1 MEALL
6 KSWGRPVEGSLT
18 IQSALPIGKGM
29 ASSSADMVAS
39 LRAVAAFYH
48 RRLEPPDIAQLCCAI
63 EPTDGIMFHG
73 VVAFDPRRGR
83 LLERLGPYPRITIIG
98 ALGWG
103 RINTEDHHLRRDGYS
118 THHEGRLREA
128 LSLARVG
135 LAKRHVEIVGQA
147 GRLSAE
153 IEWERNGDP
162 SIKALLEISEK
173 ESAGVII
180 AHSGT
185 VRGLLVPASTPRAS
199 CRRLEHRLSSLRVGP
214 VFRIPVIAPRVDSL
228 SGDGGWI
235 QGEYGFPGG

>member
-1 MEALL
+1 MEAWL
-6 KSWGRPVEGSLT
+6 KSWGRPAEGSLT
-18 IQSALPIGKGM
+18 IQSTLPIGKGM

-48 RRLEPPDIAQLCCAI
+48 RRLTQSDIAQLCCAI
-63 EPTDGIMFHG
+63 EPTDSIMFHG
-73 VVAFDPRRGR
+73 VVAFDPLRGR
-83 LLERLGPYPRITIIG
+83 LLERLGPYPRATIIG
-98 ALGWG
+98 AMGRG
-103 RINTEDHHLRRDGYS
+103 RINTEDHHLRRDGYN
-118 THHEGRLREA
+118 THHEERLREA

-135 LAKRHVEIVGQA
+135 LAKRQVELVGQA

-162 SIKALLEISEK
+162 SIKALLDISEQ
-173 ESAGVII
+173 ENTGVII

-199 CRRLEHRLSSLRVGP
+199 CRRLDHRLSSLRVGP
-214 VFRIPVIAPRVDSL
+214 VFRIPVMAPPLDSL

-235 QGEYGFPGG
+235 HGEYGS